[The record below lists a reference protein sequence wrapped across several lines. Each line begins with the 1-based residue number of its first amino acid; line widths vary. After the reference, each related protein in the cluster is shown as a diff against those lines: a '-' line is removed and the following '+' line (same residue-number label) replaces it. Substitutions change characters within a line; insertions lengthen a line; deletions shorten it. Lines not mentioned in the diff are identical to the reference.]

1 MPRMMLMWRS
11 NVAFPRLI
19 RRRCLLSSLSR
30 AKGFASRISDRASQ
44 MLYRALDFK
53 NSDNPFQIP

>member
-19 RRRCLLSSLSR
+19 RRRLSPSDLL
-30 AKGFASRISDRASQ
+30 
-44 MLYRALDFK
+44 
-53 NSDNPFQIP
+53 